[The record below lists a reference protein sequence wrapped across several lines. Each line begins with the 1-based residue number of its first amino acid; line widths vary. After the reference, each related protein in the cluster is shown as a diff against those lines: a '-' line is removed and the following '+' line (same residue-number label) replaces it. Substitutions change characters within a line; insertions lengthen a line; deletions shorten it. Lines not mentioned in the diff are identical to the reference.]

1 MKLSK
6 LSLFQKQEESK
17 TIQLKVDSIL
27 WILRA
32 KQLLNLLCAI
42 KLLLV
47 SKCLLHI
54 IIVSAHQ
61 AGDFSNNSMSTTCI
75 EFLIM
80 TQFLSDLLLIG

>member
-42 KLLLV
+42 K
-47 SKCLLHI
+47 
-54 IIVSAHQ
+54 
-61 AGDFSNNSMSTTCI
+61 
-75 EFLIM
+75 
-80 TQFLSDLLLIG
+80 